1 METLE
6 NKAAKLGLEKG
17 YLLLLM
23 AILEDPETDQA
34 K

>member
-6 NKAAKLGLEKG
+6 INATKSRVERG

-23 AILEDPETDQA
+23 AILEDPNTDQGE
-34 K
+34 